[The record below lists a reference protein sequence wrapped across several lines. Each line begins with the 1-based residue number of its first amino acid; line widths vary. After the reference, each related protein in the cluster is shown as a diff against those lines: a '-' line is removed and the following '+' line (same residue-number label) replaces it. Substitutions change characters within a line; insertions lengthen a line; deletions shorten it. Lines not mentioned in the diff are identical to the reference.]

1 MSFFPDRALTNRDT
15 PTPVPADNPTVS
27 EAEEPYASPLRESE
41 ADPDPIAQFAAWFED
56 ARAAGIRLPE
66 AMVLATARADGE
78 PSARFVLLN
87 RFDERGLVFFANYES
102 RKGRELAEN
111 PCGALVFHWD
121 PLGRQVRVEGPVERI
136 SAEESDSYFATRP
149 PGARLSAWAS
159 RQSEVVDSREA
170 LEARVAELSAEF
182 PDDAVPRPPHW
193 GGYRLT
199 PEAIELWQHRED
211 RLHDRLRYRRG
222 GDGRWLIERLAP

>member
-1 MSFFPDRALTNRDT
+1 
-15 PTPVPADNPTVS
+15 VS
-27 EAEEPYASPLRESE
+27 DAELPHASPLQESDV
-41 ADPDPIAQFAAWFED
+41 DPDPIAQFAAWFED
-56 ARAAGIRLPE
+56 ARAVGIRLPE
-66 AMVLATARADGE
+66 AMVLATASTDGA

-87 RFDERGLVFFANYES
+87 RFDERGFIFFGNYES

-111 PCGALVFHWD
+111 PRAALVFHWD
-121 PLGRQVRVEGPVERI
+121 PLGRQVRIEGPVERL

-149 PGARLSAWAS
+149 RGARLSALAA
-159 RQSEVVDSREA
+159 RQSEVVESREA
-170 LEARVAELSAEF
+170 LETRVAERSAEF

-211 RLHDRLRYRRG
+211 RLHDRLRYRRS
-222 GDGRWLIERLAP
+222 GDGRWAIERLAP